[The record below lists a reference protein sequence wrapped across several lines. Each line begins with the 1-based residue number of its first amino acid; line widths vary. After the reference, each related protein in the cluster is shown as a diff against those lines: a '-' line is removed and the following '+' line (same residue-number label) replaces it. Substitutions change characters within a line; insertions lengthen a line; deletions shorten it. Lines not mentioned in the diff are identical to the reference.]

1 MLLRY
6 LSYSSGFLNLNW
18 NTDCNHLNRDG
29 TARTHHFL
37 IKAIDNHCPIP
48 AMLYETISITVI
60 PPLGGCNLTTK
71 VTDNFVNELEY
82 IQVYPNPTKGVFY
95 LGGLNLESSYEADV
109 IYIQGQVVQEL
120 QINNQNA
127 LELEL
132 KGKAGIYFIQLTN
145 EKGERVNLKVVK
157 Q

>member
-1 MLLRY
+1 
-6 LSYSSGFLNLNW
+6 
-18 NTDCNHLNRDG
+18 
-29 TARTHHFL
+29 
-37 IKAIDNHCPIP
+37 
-48 AMLYETISITVI
+48 
-60 PPLGGCNLTTK
+60 
-71 VTDNFVNELEY
+71 
-82 IQVYPNPTKGVFY
+82 
-95 LGGLNLESSYEADV
+95 LESSYEADV
-109 IYIQGQVVQEL
+109 INIQGQVVQEL